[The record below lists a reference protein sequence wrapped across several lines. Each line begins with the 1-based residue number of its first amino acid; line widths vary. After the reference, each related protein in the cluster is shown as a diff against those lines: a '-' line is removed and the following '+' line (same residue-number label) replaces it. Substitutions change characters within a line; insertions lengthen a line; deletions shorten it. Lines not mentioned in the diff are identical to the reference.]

1 MNLNR
6 KRECWAMLNEAD
18 IKPLPGRFSLPSFEE
33 QLQLMERH
41 RLATLLFCPDAWA
54 LRHNYTNRET
64 GEVIRARCDKWT
76 CLYCGPRKVNQWR
89 RLVKAAEPTL
99 FVTLT
104 SVGWTL
110 KEAARVYTTVLQYLR
125 RGSKGRGP
133 NYIGARRAYP
143 IECFSILEEH
153 KRFVEV
159 GFHWHILVKGID
171 YLPKQVVSDALRS
184 ATHGRSYIVDVQ
196 RVEKAHA
203 VGYVTKYLTKELADD
218 RRGTREVQREVVTLR
233 VGDAGEIVEDRVMQ
247 TDELPCKARRI
258 RYTRHFFPESTAT
271 LRMKLFSEIEGAGDM
286 VIDDSAAG
294 VTESAANEISQEEAG
309 QEQEGQAGETV
320 LPASDGMAAPKRST
334 WMLSEHAPFS
344 TDIKDYRERRRLAL
358 IASLEDLRARKPMYS
373 RRVVSI
379 WDYQRKGLRLA
390 G

>member
-1 MNLNR
+1 
-6 KRECWAMLNEAD
+6 MLHEAE
-18 IKPLPGRFSLPSFEE
+18 IKPLPGRFALPSFEE

-54 LRHNYTNRET
+54 LRHNYVNRET

-89 RLVKAAEPTL
+89 RLVKAAEPVL

-133 NYIGARRAYP
+133 NHVGARPAYP

-153 KRFVEV
+153 KHFEEV
-159 GFHWHILVKGID
+159 GFHWHMLIKGVD

-233 VGDAGEIVEDRVMQ
+233 VGDAGEIVEQRSLQ
-247 TDELPCKARRI
+247 TDEVPCKARRI
-258 RYTRHFFPESTAT
+258 RYTCHFFPESTAT
-271 LRMKLFSEIEGAGDM
+271 LRLKLFSEIEGAGDM
-286 VIDDSAAG
+286 VIDDGAAG
-294 VTESAANEISQEEAG
+294 IQESVADEQSHEEAG
-309 QEQEGQAGETV
+309 LEQEGRPGETA
-320 LPASDGMAAPKRST
+320 LSASGEDAASQSSAWKL
-334 WMLSEHAPFS
+334 MEHAPFS
-344 TDIKDYRERRRLAL
+344 TDRKEYRERRRQAL
-358 IASLEDLRARKPMYS
+358 VASLEDLRSGKPMYS
-373 RRVVSI
+373 QRVVSI
-379 WDYQRKGLRLA
+379 WDYQRRRLRLA